1 MLTLVEQ
8 EWGNC
13 ECGSLLLLLLRFK
26 VKVVTCAPAPQFVTC
41 RPARGREIFLRLVAR
56 VYTTGG
62 WVGGKGRG
70 KRKGG
75 FTTRKNFGAL
85 RSAIVFFFLPSGG
98 KPGSP
103 GVESGF

>member
-1 MLTLVEQ
+1 MSTLVEQ

-13 ECGSLLLLLLRFK
+13 ECGSLVLLLRFK
-26 VKVVTCAPAPQFVTC
+26 VKVVTCAPAPQFVSC
-41 RPARGREIFLRLVAR
+41 RPARGREIFLPPVAR

-62 WVGGKGRG
+62 WVGGKGRE
-70 KRKGG
+70 KK
-75 FTTRKNFGAL
+75 KKVVL
-85 RSAIVFFFLPSGG
+85 RPARISEHSEVQLSFFFFLRRE